1 MEKVSAIFTNE
12 KLSRRFK
19 SNFELVNYAIHLAED
34 RIRAG
39 RDLHEISNENLVV
52 SVVKDL
58 VTGKET
64 LFPTLISKEKVVVEV
79 FKAEPTHESSKL
91 NDESSSEKPKK
102 GKRKIMRAEDE
113 E

>member
-1 MEKVSAIFTNE
+1 MEKATIVFTNE
-12 KLSRRFK
+12 KLSKRFK

-39 RDLHEISNENLVV
+39 RDAHEISNENLVI

-58 VTGKET
+58 VTGKEI
-64 LFPTLISKEKVVVEV
+64 LVPVMVVKEKIEA
-79 FKAEPTHESSKL
+79 FKPERENSRHHDLAPV
-91 NDESSSEKPKK
+91 EKPKK
-102 GKRKIMRAEDE
+102 GKRKIIRDEDE